1 MVEDAEEALVVVFV
15 ETRFLLS
22 PSPSFRSKSLLLC
35 KSNRALPIFT
45 VKMMMTSNK
54 FDESV
59 GMKYSFYSSIN
70 VGKKH
75 WYLSVTIN

>member
-22 PSPSFRSKSLLLC
+22 PSPSSRSKFLLLC
-35 KSNRALPIFT
+35 KYRALPIFT

-75 WYLSVTIN
+75 WYLSVTVN